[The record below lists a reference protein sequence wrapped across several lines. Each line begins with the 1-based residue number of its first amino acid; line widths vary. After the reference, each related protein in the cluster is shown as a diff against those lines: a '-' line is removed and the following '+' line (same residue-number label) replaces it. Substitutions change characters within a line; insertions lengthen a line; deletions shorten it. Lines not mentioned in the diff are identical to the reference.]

1 MHHDVLHPGYMG
13 YVYHQRFQQHPAL
26 HAKHQFY
33 VIYILKYSVVKKC
46 CNTIEIKDL
55 QQTIVNICVYS
66 FESTTALDYSQEA
79 V

>member
-1 MHHDVLHPGYMG
+1 MG
-13 YVYHQRFQQHPAL
+13 YVYHQRFQQHSAL

-46 CNTIEIKDL
+46 YNTMEIKDL
-55 QQTIVNICVYS
+55 QQTMVNICVHL
-66 FESTTALDYSQEA
+66 FELTTALDYSQEA